1 MDQHV
6 DNVGKRIAEF
16 LQRNRISH
24 VFGVPGGQSYA
35 LYLGLEQTSGIDH
48 VLMHDERSAGFAADG
63 YARVTGRVG
72 VCDATVGPG
81 ATNLPSAV
89 GEAYTASVPM
99 VGLVA
104 DIPRAWEH
112 LRQRGNA
119 SQALRQMEMFT
130 GMTKWQ
136 ARLDD
141 PSAVHDVLATAFR
154 VMQSGR
160 PGPVVITVP
169 EDVFFASAEQDGS
182 AVEAGGLLRTAPDP
196 ARVRHAA
203 DVLASSRR
211 PVLVA
216 GGGVLRSGAQEALHR
231 LAERLG
237 CPVATTISGKGSIA
251 ETHPLAVGVMGSMGR
266 RVANEIVAEADC
278 VVFVGSKVGQVATC
292 GWEVPGRDVPVV
304 HVDVDPLELGRVF
317 SQTVPLVADAALG
330 LTALEVALA
339 GTERRAESGWDTSAL
354 RQRVDAW
361 YAGAVGEPQPEGEP
375 LRPQRVMHL
384 LDQHM
389 TDDDILVTDA
399 SLSGGWGSAYTTART
414 AGTVFLA
421 GRGLAGLGWGLPAA
435 IGAAVGRRSMGLRG
449 RTVLVAGDGGFAY
462 SVQELEVAKRLDLP
476 IVSIVLNNSVLGWVK
491 HTATARFGAEYGSI
505 GTDFGSV
512 DYAKVAE
519 GFGVP
524 SCRVESET
532 ALQAALKELDGA
544 TGPALVEVIS
554 DEWET
559 PVLKLANA
567 SPDTPLLGEGL

>member
-6 DNVGKRIAEF
+6 DNVGQRIAEF
-16 LQRNRISH
+16 LQRNRVSH

-35 LYLGLEQTSGIDH
+35 LYLGLARTSGVEH

-99 VGLVA
+99 LGLIA

-119 SQALRQMEMFT
+119 SQALQQTDMFT

-141 PSAVHDVLATAFR
+141 PSAVHGVLTTAFR

-160 PGPVVITVP
+160 PGPVVISVP
-169 EDVFFASAEQDGS
+169 EDVFFAPADEGSSAADT
-182 AVEAGGLLRTAPDP
+182 AGALRTAPDP
-196 ARVRHAA
+196 DQVRRAV
-203 DVLASSRR
+203 DVLASARR

-216 GGGVLRSGAQEALHR
+216 GGGVLRSGAQEALLR
-231 LAERLG
+231 LAERLR

-251 ETHPLAVGVMGSMGR
+251 ETHPLSVGVMGSMGR
-266 RVANEIVAEADC
+266 QVANDVVTEADC
-278 VVFVGSKVGQVATC
+278 VVFIGSKTGQVATC
-292 GWEVPGRDVPVV
+292 GWEVPAQDVPVV

-317 SQTVPLVADAALG
+317 PGSIPLVADAKLG
-330 LTALEVALA
+330 LNALDAALA
-339 GTERRAESGWDTSAL
+339 ETGREESEWEASAL

-361 YAGAVGEPQPEGEP
+361 YAAAVGEPQLEGEP
-375 LRPQRVMHL
+375 LRPQRIMHCL
-384 LDQHM
+384 NGYMSD
-389 TDDDILVTDA
+389 TDILVTDA

-435 IGAAVGRRSMGLRG
+435 IGAAVGRRAMDLPG
-449 RTVLVAGDGGFAY
+449 RTVMLAGDGGFAY

-476 IVSIVLNNSVLGWVK
+476 VVSIVLNNSVFGWVK

-505 GTDFGSV
+505 ATDFGPV

-524 SCRVESET
+524 SYRVESET
-532 ALQAALKELDGA
+532 ALHAALKEIDGHA
-544 TGPALVEVIS
+544 GPALIEVLS

-567 SPDTPLLGEGL
+567 SAGSPLIGEGL